1 MGKKFSGWS
10 ELIQSREERKLK
22 ISWNYP
28 KPRKSWAGAF
38 DRFVGPGA
46 TKVEIYLQILFV
58 TIAAIALPVYAVVN
72 KLGWNMAQL
81 VIGSIIALDMVGGVI
96 TNATSSAKRYWH
108 RKGVGFEFHFI
119 FILIHAIQLFL
130 VTYFFRSMDWSFFA
144 ISYIYLIIGA
154 LAILKSPL
162 YLQRPVAM
170 IMYLGGIVVNF
181 YVLSP
186 SPRGME
192 WFLPVFFLKLFVC
205 HLVREEPYRP
215 DDEENGILIPEE
227 TRKTEDG

>member
-1 MGKKFSGWS
+1 M
-10 ELIQSREERKLK
+10 K

-28 KPRKSWAGAF
+28 KPRKGLAGAF

-46 TKVEIYLQILFV
+46 TKMEIFLQILFV

-81 VIGSIIALDMVGGVI
+81 VIGSIIALDMTGGVI

-108 RKGVGFEFHFI
+108 REGVGFGFHI
-119 FILIHAIQLFL
+119 KFILIHAVQLF
-130 VTYFFRSMDWSFFA
+130 VVAYFFRSMDWSFFA

-154 LAILKSPL
+154 LIILKSPL

-170 IMYLGGIVVNF
+170 MMYLGGLVVNF

-192 WFLPVFFLKLFVC
+192 WFLPVFFLKLFIC
-205 HLVREEPYRP
+205 HLLREEPYRP
-215 DDEENGILIPEE
+215 DDEEIG
-227 TRKTEDG
+227 KTEEG